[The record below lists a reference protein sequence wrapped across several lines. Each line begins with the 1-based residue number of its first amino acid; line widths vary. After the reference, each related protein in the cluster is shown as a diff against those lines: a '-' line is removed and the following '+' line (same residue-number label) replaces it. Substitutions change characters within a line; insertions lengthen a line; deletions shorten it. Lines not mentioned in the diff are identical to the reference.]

1 MHNREKA
8 KQIVLDMVIMLALL
22 FVDQFTKYLSITH
35 LKGTKGIVLIKGVL
49 ELQYVENRGIAF
61 SMFQG
66 RKILI
71 LLMGFL
77 VLAVVL
83 FCLFRIPQD
92 KKFRIVHVLFAAL
105 IAGAAGNI
113 IYRIRFDFVVDY
125 ISFVLIHFPVFN
137 AADCF
142 IVVSTCILL
151 VLFLFI
157 YKEED
162 LKFLSFH

>member
-113 IYRIRFDFVVDY
+113 IDRIRFDFVVDY
-125 ISFVLIHFPVFN
+125 ISFVLIHFPVQTVLLWCPHAFCLY
-137 AADCF
+137 CF
-142 IVVSTCILL
+142 
-151 VLFLFI
+151 FLYI
-157 YKEED
+157 RK
-162 LKFLSFH
+162 KI